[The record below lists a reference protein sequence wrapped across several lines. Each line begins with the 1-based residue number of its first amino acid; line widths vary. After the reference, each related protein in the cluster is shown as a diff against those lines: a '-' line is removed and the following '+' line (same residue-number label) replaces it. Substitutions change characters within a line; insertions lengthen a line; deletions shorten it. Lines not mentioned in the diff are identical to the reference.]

1 MRIELNLPA
10 LERLIGD
17 DKDMEFCIKK
27 QIIHEFSKRHLKEIA
42 DSESCALAA
51 KEIKEY
57 VNKIAREAFDIE
69 NLVNQRGLRAE
80 VGDRL
85 RSIIQSLVNDKAQE
99 VINDILIKKIEE
111 QKKYWEREIH
121 KAVEKAIN
129 HQIAIEVEE
138 GIRKRLDAAK
148 NIVT

>member
-1 MRIELNLPA
+1 
-10 LERLIGD
+10 
-17 DKDMEFCIKK
+17 
-27 QIIHEFSKRHLKEIA
+27 
-42 DSESCALAA
+42 
-51 KEIKEY
+51 
-57 VNKIAREAFDIE
+57 
-69 NLVNQRGLRAE
+69 
-80 VGDRL
+80 
-85 RSIIQSLVNDKAQE
+85 VNDKAQE